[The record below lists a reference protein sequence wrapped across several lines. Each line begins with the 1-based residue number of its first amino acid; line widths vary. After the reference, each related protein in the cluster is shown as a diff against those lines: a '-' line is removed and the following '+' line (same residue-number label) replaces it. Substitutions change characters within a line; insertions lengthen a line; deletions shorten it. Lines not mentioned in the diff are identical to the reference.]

1 MHSDWKFRAQDGSIV
16 SVRVG
21 GNFIATNSLAIREVV
36 LRDVGI
42 AMSPTFVVGDD
53 LRAGTLKALF
63 TDHEALGTFGSHIN
77 AVYLPNRYLS
87 PKVRAFVD
95 LALAGAEDSGMPE
108 ALLLQAPSTAPVDA
122 GAAPGRRTVAR
133 RMKAA

>member
-1 MHSDWKFRAQDGSIV
+1 
-16 SVRVG
+16 
-21 GNFIATNSLAIREVV
+21 VV

-95 LALAGAEDSGMPE
+95 FFVERFGPQPYWDRELALAGVAE
-108 ALLLQAPSTAPVDA
+108 TDA
-122 GAAPGRRTVAR
+122 AARPPPPATVPAPGPAIEGRPAPARPPARRRTEAR
-133 RMKAA
+133 